1 MPSQKIQRW
10 IDLLAALLK
19 RRFPVPLEELARDV
33 PGYSA
38 GQSKTAL
45 RRTFERDKDEL
56 RAFGIPIE
64 TVTGPEGET
73 TGYRLQPQHFYLPYL
88 TLRSTTGST
97 KPKKVD
103 RYGYHALQ
111 TLAFEPDQLSA
122 VIEAAARVRQLG
134 DPLLAEHADSA
145 LRKLAADLPVD
156 AAATPQ
162 PNLVPP
168 RTKPAPDLLATLG
181 HALEMR
187 KQVTFSYHGMGDPS
201 LRSELAPSHRARGQ
215 AKDSRRTVE
224 SFGLFFLNQH
234 WYLAGRT
241 PDDRTVKNYR
251 VNRITNLNLNSNRPG
266 TPDYDI
272 PAEFNLKEHAGSRH
286 AWELGAGDAIDAVV
300 HFRAKSGAA
309 AAALRL
315 GEQVQGFPDN
325 RRFRVR
331 RSDAFA
337 RWLLSFAGDIVPV
350 SPRSLVDEYRGL
362 VRETLAHHST
372 DRPSDRPPVRL

>member
-1 MPSQKIQRW
+1 MATQKIQRW
-10 IDLLAALLK
+10 IDLLAALL
-19 RRFPVPLEELARDV
+19 RRKFPVSLEELARDV

-38 GQSKTAL
+38 GQNKAAL

-73 TGYRLQPQHFYLPYL
+73 IGYRLQPQHFYLPYL

-122 VIEAAARVRQLG
+122 VIDAAARVRQLG

-156 AAATPQ
+156 AAATSQ
-162 PNLVPP
+162 AELVPP
-168 RTKPAPDLLATLG
+168 RAKAAPDLLATLG
-181 HALEMR
+181 QALETR
-187 KQVTFSYHGMGDPS
+187 KQVTFSYHGMGD
-201 LRSELAPSHRARGQ
+201 G
-215 AKDSRRTVE
+215 KDSKRTVE
-224 SFGLFFLNQH
+224 PFGLFFLNQH
-234 WYLAGRT
+234 WYLAGPT
-241 PDDRTVKNYR
+241 ADDNTVKNYR
-251 VNRITNLNLNSNRPG
+251 VNRITKLSLNSNRPG
-266 TPDYDI
+266 TPDYEI
-272 PAEFNLKEHAGSRH
+272 PTEFSLKEHAGSRH

-315 GEQVQGFPDN
+315 GEQVQGSPDN

-337 RWLLSFAGDIVPV
+337 RWLLSFGGDIVPI
-350 SPRSLVDEYRGL
+350 SPRALLDEYHGL
-362 VRETLAHHST
+362 VRETLAHHSESPPL
-372 DRPSDRPPVRL
+372 RPSDSPTLRP

>member
-38 GQSKTAL
+38 GQNKTAL

-56 RAFGIPIE
+56 RAFGIAIE
-64 TVTGPEGET
+64 TVPGPDGET

-88 TLRSTTGST
+88 TLRSTTGNT

-103 RYGYHALQ
+103 RYGYQALQ

-122 VIEAAARVRQLG
+122 VIDAAARVRQLG

-145 LRKLAADLPVD
+145 LRKLAADLPLD

-162 PNLVPP
+162 PELVPP
-168 RTKPAPDLLATLG
+168 RAKAAPDLLATLG
-181 HALEMR
+181 EALETQ
-187 KQVTFSYHGMGDPS
+187 KQVTFSYHGMGD
-201 LRSELAPSHRARGQ
+201 GN
-215 AKDSRRTVE
+215 DSKRTVE
-224 SFGLFFLNQH
+224 PFGLFFLNQH
-234 WYLAGRT
+234 WYLAGPT
-241 PDDRTVKNYR
+241 ADDKTVKNYR
-251 VNRITNLNLNSNRPG
+251 VNRITKLSLNSNRPG
-266 TPDYDI
+266 TPDYEI
-272 PAEFNLKEHAGSRH
+272 PTEFSLKEHAGSRH

-300 HFRAKSGAA
+300 HFRGKSGAA

-315 GEQVQGFPDN
+315 GEQIQGFPEN

-337 RWLLSFAGDIVPV
+337 RWLLSFGGDIVPV
-350 SPRSLVDEYRGL
+350 SPRDLVDEYRGL

-372 DRPSDRPPVRL
+372 DRPSGRPPVRK